1 MGTSFPGAQLSASL
15 RGSAVSKTP
24 PGPDGSLLPP
34 SLLGPFAYTD
44 LLIPFNSL
52 SADCNYLGRKEREQK
67 VHARKPGWPMV
78 AGFLASLFFFFLL
91 INSTIAVIPGFQN
104 P

>member
-1 MGTSFPGAQLSASL
+1 MGTSLPGAQLSASL

-52 SADCNYLGRKEREQK
+52 SADCNYLGKKEREQK
-67 VHARKPGWPMV
+67 VHARKPRWPMV
-78 AGFLASLFFFFLL
+78 AGFLASLSLSLFF
-91 INSTIAVIPGFQN
+91 P
-104 P
+104 PPY